1 MLVEFPERPRA
12 GSDTGSAP
20 LAEASASRVSD
31 PGLVVAVIPAHDE
44 QARIGKAIRSLD
56 EQSSPP
62 DLTIVCADNCTDRT
76 AIAAEAAGADVIVTE
91 GNEHGRAGAVNQALE
106 LLLPCLR
113 DDDAVLVMDPSS
125 FLAPRFISEARRL
138 LQEGAGG
145 VGGIFTGL
153 ESSSIVRL
161 LHGTEYERFARVY
174 SMLGANQ
181 LVASGKATL
190 FSTQALSHVLIARAA
205 GLLPGGERDD
215 VYDVRAESPD
225 VELSLALLHLGY
237 KVIASR

>member
-1 MLVEFPERPRA
+1 ESAQRRRPSQETTPHRRRRTGGRARARTPLRSARTRPAPSERDRAPPQQSRLRATRDTSSAPRNYARIDPPVSSENGRPNATLSAMLVEFPERPRA

-62 DLTIVCADNCTDRT
+62 DLTIVCADDCTDRT

-106 LLLPCLR
+106 LL
-113 DDDAVLVMDPSS
+113 
-125 FLAPRFISEARRL
+125 
-138 LQEGAGG
+138 
-145 VGGIFTGL
+145 
-153 ESSSIVRL
+153 
-161 LHGTEYERFARVY
+161 
-174 SMLGANQ
+174 
-181 LVASGKATL
+181 
-190 FSTQALSHVLIARAA
+190 
-205 GLLPGGERDD
+205 
-215 VYDVRAESPD
+215 
-225 VELSLALLHLGY
+225 
-237 KVIASR
+237 